1 MSTFT
6 HSPQSSVIWDIDGIP
21 TGMICANCGGQ
32 IDVDSWQPRIRCP
45 HCETLGY
52 PDRSGRNLLP
62 LSWTCKSC
70 NAQNDG
76 SANFCMTCGSGL
88 ASRCPRCEQP
98 VYSAVCNSCG
108 AHLSH
113 LLRLESVEA
122 RREEWVP
129 ILRERV
135 RQQKAREEL
144 EANRRYNPTYGVA
157 EWRTI
162 DRQMREAAH
171 QRQQKFADQRA
182 GKRARRRQFWGIV
195 GVLGG
200 LTWLIADNYE
210 LIAPIVGGW
219 IAALQ
224 AWYTSAVQPGLET
237 ALVWLGVWWDS
248 FAASFGQP
256 FGPQDPE
263 YVYVFASIIFGAALI
278 PVLIVLLGRLV
289 RRLFP

>member
-1 MSTFT
+1 METLT

-21 TGMICANCGGQ
+21 SGMTCASCGGR
-32 IDVDSWQPRIRCP
+32 IDVNTWQPRIRCP
-45 HCETLGY
+45 HCDTLGY

-62 LSWTCKSC
+62 RTWTCHNC
-70 NAQNDG
+70 GAQNDG
-76 SANFCMTCGSGL
+76 SLNFCLTCGSGL

-98 VYSAVCNSCG
+98 VYSAVCNACG

-135 RQQKAREEL
+135 RQEKAREEL
-144 EANRRYNPTYGVA
+144 EANRHYNPTYGVT
-157 EWRTI
+157 EWRAI
-162 DRQMREAAH
+162 DRQMREAAQ

-182 GKRARRRQFWGIV
+182 GKRARRRRFWGIV

-200 LTWLIADNYE
+200 LIWLIAANYE
-210 LIAPIVGGW
+210 YLSPFVNDWIVS
-219 IAALQ
+219 LR
-224 AWYTSAVQPGLET
+224 AWYVSAIQPSLEV
-237 ALVWLGVWWDS
+237 ALAWLTVWWGA
-248 FAASFGQP
+248 FAASLGQP
-256 FGPQDPE
+256 FGPEDE
-263 YVYVFASIIFGAALI
+263 GYSYVFATIIFGIALL
-278 PVLIVLLGRLV
+278 PVLIFLLGRLV

>member
-6 HSPQSSVIWDIDGIP
+6 HSPQSSVIWDIGGIP
-21 TGMICANCGGQ
+21 TGMTCANCGGR

-45 HCETLGY
+45 HCGTLGY

-62 LSWTCKSC
+62 LNWTCKSC

-76 SANFCMTCGSGL
+76 STNFCMSCGSGL

-108 AHLSH
+108 AHLGH

-122 RREEWVP
+122 QREEWVP

-135 RQQKAREEL
+135 RQQKAQEEL

-182 GKRARRRQFWGIV
+182 GKRARRRRFWGIV

-200 LTWLIADNYE
+200 LTWLIVDNYE
-210 LIAPIVGGW
+210 LIVPVVGGW
-219 IAALQ
+219 FAALQ

-237 ALVWLGVWWDS
+237 ALIWLDGWWSS
-248 FAASFGQP
+248 FTVSFGQP

-278 PVLIVLLGRLV
+278 PVLIALLGRLV